1 MATWPSMVPFRPM
14 AMRDKWSRKLTG
26 GEEEDEVGSFKNRK
40 KIRSVCSL
48 PPDTQIEKKSQF
60 LQDRRAL

>member
-1 MATWPSMVPFRPM
+1 MAKYGAFQTHGNEGQMEQKT
-14 AMRDKWSRKLTG
+14 DG

-48 PPDTQIEKKSQF
+48 PPDTQIEKKLQF